1 MTECVDCR
9 REGVTTVRPAPYGG
23 PRSKRCTTHHRAWRK
38 RSRALAHGRMLQKT
52 YDITPEQYW
61 ALYEAQGGRCFV
73 CRVASGK
80 SKRLCVEHEHGF
92 CDDHPPERG
101 CPKCIRALTCGRCNR
116 LVAFLGVEAL
126 ARAIRLISDP
136 PARRLLT
143 SMSSG

>member
-1 MTECVDCR
+1 MI
-9 REGVTTVRPAPYGG
+9 
-23 PRSKRCTTHHRAWRK
+23 
-38 RSRALAHGRMLQKT
+38 QKT

-116 LVAFLGVEAL
+116 LVAFLGVDAL